1 MEALENVSFQIIS
14 YAGSAKAKCHEALQA
29 VKAGDFEKAEL
40 LLKEGQELFI
50 EAHKVHTQLIQKEAN
65 NEAVT
70 PTLLL
75 IHAEDQLMNAEIS
88 REYLLE
94 IIALQKEVAQL
105 KKEK

>member
-1 MEALENVSFQIIS
+1 M
-14 YAGSAKAKCHEALQA
+14 
-29 VKAGDFEKAEL
+29 
-40 LLKEGQELFI
+40 
-50 EAHKVHTQLIQKEAN
+50 HTQLIQKEAN

>member
-14 YAGSAKAKCHEALQA
+14 YAGSAKAKCYEALQA
-29 VKAGDFEKAEL
+29 VK
-40 LLKEGQELFI
+40 
-50 EAHKVHTQLIQKEAN
+50 AHKVHTQLIQKEAN